1 MHLKGIDKFREKIP
15 KYSGWRA
22 AALGVLLLLAFVTGL
37 TLMLLADS
45 LARIYPHIP
54 VFVLI
59 EPILPILGVL
69 MCELVAFRLVW
80 GVWHHREEYV
90 AEFGDLAYQR
100 VIPRGLFG
108 ISWVLAICFHI
119 YVPMDTLPTGVPVNP
134 ITVTFSRSIL
144 LLLGV
149 PVEFDLAI
157 RVLGSLILIILGS
170 LTARSA
176 LLTFGI
182 DYMALV
188 YLYYPD
194 ESEIQEHEIYSVIRH
209 PAYFGVLCLAAGG
222 LMLRLSVFSF
232 VLFLMFLLGLLAHI
246 LLVEE
251 KELMERFGE
260 AFIAYRER
268 VPALYIRIRNFRTFF
283 RFLVRKGRE

>member
-1 MHLKGIDKFREKIP
+1 
-15 KYSGWRA
+15 
-22 AALGVLLLLAFVTGL
+22 
-37 TLMLLADS
+37 
-45 LARIYPHIP
+45 
-54 VFVLI
+54 
-59 EPILPILGVL
+59 
-69 MCELVAFRLVW
+69 
-80 GVWHHREEYV
+80 
-90 AEFGDLAYQR
+90 
-100 VIPRGLFG
+100 
-108 ISWVLAICFHI
+108 
-119 YVPMDTLPTGVPVNP
+119 
-134 ITVTFSRSIL
+134 
-144 LLLGV
+144 
-149 PVEFDLAI
+149 
-157 RVLGSLILIILGS
+157 
-170 LTARSA
+170 
-176 LLTFGI
+176 
-182 DYMALV
+182 MALV

-268 VPALYIRIRNFRTFF
+268 VPALYIRIRDFRTFF